1 MFFAT
6 WAISVVLAGVALS
19 LYEKN
24 KTKWHMRLVWLSLMN
39 AVGVARVNLMYF
51 METRLQ

>member
-6 WAISVVLAGVALS
+6 WVISAVLAGVALS

-39 AVGVARVNLMYF
+39 AVGVTGMNLLYF
-51 METRLQ
+51 MEARF